1 MVSPLSSRIINLEAK
16 AKIKKDYKA
25 SRFNASKLPW
35 QLESRRQ
42 RISGY
47 TADREGST
55 QVVTTEKQI
64 RANLVEASA
73 KKRKIEELNF
83 QAHNVKK
90 DLANADMTYAPRSRA
105 LPAGVIDMSNVELVM
120 ASKYVSDID
129 PNIDLINYQDS
140 NSDTDNSSSGASSC
154 SYISTTSLENISS
167 YMSLIEEARSF
178 YKGGPKQKRHRTM
191 KRFTNNTT
199 THGSSTST
207 GTGTSTDPST
217 TNSMCSST
225 TSLSSA
231 STSSFLSPGLEEKV
245 EVYKR
250 NSTIHKILYT
260 PESNEISLDN
270 ALISCDTA
278 RLIIDPEEP
287 HNIIHANASFSRL
300 SGIPSDQLV
309 NESLSNI
316 LVGEQINDKT
326 VDILFSSPTTSTS
339 TAATATAV
347 AGDNDNQEKTK
358 LSQQSLN
365 NNTITACKYMT
376 YQVLSNTTSGT
387 DNKSHIS
394 HFVIDFEKY
403 DTASSSSPLA
413 LSSASA
419 SVSSL
424 DSSKESMNA
433 LSMKPMVVIG

>member
-16 AKIKKDYKA
+16 AKIKNDYKA
-25 SRFNASKLPW
+25 PRFSASKLPW

-64 RANLVEASA
+64 RANQVEASA
-73 KKRKIEELNF
+73 KKRKVEELNF

-105 LPAGVIDMSNVELVM
+105 LPAGAIDMSNVELVM

-129 PNIDLINYQDS
+129 PNMELTNDQ
-140 NSDTDNSSSGASSC
+140 NSGSDNSSGTSSC
-154 SYISTTSLENISS
+154 SYVSASSLENISS

-191 KRFTNNTT
+191 QSFTNTT
-199 THGSSTST
+199 RSSTST
-207 GTGTSTDPST
+207 STGPST
-217 TNSMCSST
+217 TTSLSSST

-231 STSSFLSPGLEEKV
+231 STSSFLSPGMEEKV
-245 EVYKR
+245 EVYRR

-260 PESNEISLDN
+260 PETNEISLDN
-270 ALISCDTA
+270 ALISCETA

-326 VDILFSSPTTSTS
+326 VDILFSSPTTTR
-339 TAATATAV
+339 TTTV
-347 AGDNDNQEKTK
+347 AGDNDNQEKSQ

-365 NNTITACKYMT
+365 DTITTCKYMT
-376 YQVLSNTTSGT
+376 YQVISTIGGT
-387 DNKSHIS
+387 DNNSHVS

-403 DTASSSSPLA
+403 NTASTSSSS
-413 LSSASA
+413 S
-419 SVSSL
+419 SSL
-424 DSSKESMNA
+424 ESSKESMND